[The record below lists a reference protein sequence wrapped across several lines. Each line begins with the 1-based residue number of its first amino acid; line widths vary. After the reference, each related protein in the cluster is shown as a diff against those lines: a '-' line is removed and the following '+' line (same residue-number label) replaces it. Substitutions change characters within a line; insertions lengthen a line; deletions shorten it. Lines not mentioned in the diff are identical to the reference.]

1 MIIIKLKNMQSAKD
15 IYISFIEENINTLDR
30 DKKLK
35 LLLYLYN
42 NYDKKYFVDA
52 KSVSK
57 LYVSRELFAS
67 LEITELKDIY
77 NLIQNK

>member
-1 MIIIKLKNMQSAKD
+1 MQSAKD
-15 IYISFIEENINTLDR
+15 IYINFIEENINTLDK

-42 NYDKKYFVDA
+42 NYDKKYFVNA
-52 KSVSK
+52 KTVGK
-57 LYVSRELFAS
+57 LYVNRELFKS
-67 LEITELKDIY
+67 LEITELKEIY